1 MEDIVDSILRN
12 NGSGIVFL
20 HHLET
25 EPSRSEMVRPAG
37 MKKKEAK
44 MPVLDSAIA
53 YYLCGIMVVL
63 GLITVIGA
71 SRQHINK
78 NKK

>member
-1 MEDIVDSILRN
+1 
-12 NGSGIVFL
+12 
-20 HHLET
+20 
-25 EPSRSEMVRPAG
+25 
-37 MKKKEAK
+37 

-71 SRQHINK
+71 TCQHLNK
-78 NKK
+78 NK